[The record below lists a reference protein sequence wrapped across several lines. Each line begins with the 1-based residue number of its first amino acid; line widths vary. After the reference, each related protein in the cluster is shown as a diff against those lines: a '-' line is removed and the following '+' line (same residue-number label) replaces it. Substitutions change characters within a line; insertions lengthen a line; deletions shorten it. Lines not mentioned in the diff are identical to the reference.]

1 MPHRNRLN
9 QRSWTQFKWLS
20 LLSAMMLLVIG
31 GIGVTLHQRATA
43 KFYASAAVGESAD
56 LVRDY
61 LKHALDAE
69 TGQRGYVLTGE
80 ESYLQP
86 YRDALSRLET
96 VRKKIPGTLT
106 TPDWQAHYQRMDSVL
121 RDKLVEMDMSVTL
134 YRESGYERASEFI
147 RADLGKALMDSVRAE
162 NNQLAVMLVQKERQL
177 IEEML
182 ILRAQRDLFMLI
194 ALLIGFGSGLAAYF
208 VIREHVV
215 ALRDEQALRINAE
228 RAMRESRE
236 KSVFLAN
243 MSHEIRTPM
252 NAIFGFTQ
260 LLGDL
265 VKSDREKHYVRA
277 IRQSGDSLLTLIND
291 ILDLSKIESGRIELK
306 PEPTDVAELMDN
318 AALLFSQQ
326 ATGRGIRL
334 TTHADHHTALM
345 VDPLRVRQVI
355 FNLIGNAIKYTDQ
368 GSVDARLDV
377 RAQADQASMELKV
390 TDTGLG
396 IAPAD
401 QARIFEPFTQV
412 DLADRDAR
420 GGSGLGLSIV
430 RRLMDAMG
438 GTIRVESTPGKGS
451 TFTARWTDLRLVPKN
466 ATPALVSGELNDLAP
481 LTIVGVDDVALN
493 RELLDAIFAD
503 THHQIVCADGA
514 ESGLKL
520 ILERRPQLVL
530 MDIRMPG
537 MDGRQA
543 LERIRA
549 DPRLRTIRVVAV
561 TASSLLGEETE
572 LRQIFDGY
580 VRKPITREAL
590 LGELKRLFAGNV
602 ATEPVKVVAEV
613 PQGSLALEVLSA
625 SERERVLSEI
635 AALTGSTANARSTL
649 SSAAIAALERQL
661 SATAPLSEWLRSH
674 ATRLRTAREI
684 FDLGAM
690 EVALDAIHD
699 QLQALHQ
706 QIKRQGENN
715 G

>member
-1 MPHRNRLN
+1 MPNRNRLN

-20 LLSAMMLLVIG
+20 LLSALMLLVIG

-43 KFYASAAVGESAD
+43 KFNQSVAVGGAAD

-61 LKHALDAE
+61 LKFALDAE
-69 TGQRGYVLTGE
+69 TGQRGYVLTGQ
-80 ESYLQP
+80 ESYLLP
-86 YRDALSRLET
+86 YREAVSKLEA
-96 VRKKIPGTLT
+96 VRKQIPPTLS
-106 TPDWQAHYQRMDSVL
+106 TPDMRAHYQRMDNVL
-121 RDKLVEMDMSVTL
+121 RNKLVEMDMSISL
-134 YRESGYERASEFI
+134 YQESGYEKASEFI
-147 RADLGKALMDSVRAE
+147 RADLGKALMDLVRTE
-162 NNQLAVMLVQKERQL
+162 NNQLTAALVQTERGL
-177 IEEML
+177 IEQML
-182 ILRAQRDLFMLI
+182 ALRAQRDLFMLI
-194 ALLIGFGSGLAAYF
+194 ALLIGFGSGLSAYF
-208 VIREHVV
+208 VIREHVI
-215 ALRDEQALRINAE
+215 ALRDEQASRISAE
-228 RAMRESRE
+228 RAIRESRE

-265 VKSDREKHYVRA
+265 VQGEREKHYVRA

-318 AALLFSQQ
+318 AAFVFSQQ
-326 ATGRGIRL
+326 ATSKALRL
-334 TTHADHHTALM
+334 STRADYHNALM
-345 VDPLRVRQVI
+345 VDALRVRQVI

-368 GSVDARLDV
+368 GMVDARLTV
-377 RAQADQASMELKV
+377 HEQAQSASMTLQV
-390 TDTGLG
+390 TDSGLG
-396 IAPAD
+396 IAQSD

-412 DLADRDAR
+412 ELSDRDAR

-438 GTIRVESTPGKGS
+438 GSIQVESTPGKGS
-451 TFTARWTDLRLVPKN
+451 TFTARWPSLPLAGKSVARDVPS
-466 ATPALVSGELNDLAP
+466 SGQLNDLAP

-493 RELLDAIFAD
+493 RELLEAIFAD
-503 THHQIVCADGA
+503 THHQIDCADGG

-520 ILERRPQLVL
+520 IVEKRPKLVL

-543 LERIRA
+543 LEHIRA
-549 DPRLRTIRVVAV
+549 DPRLRAIRVVAV

-572 LRQIFDGY
+572 LRQLFDGY

-590 LGELKRLFAGNV
+590 LSELKRLFASNGSAALQAIEASQPALALATLSEAQRTRLLEEIAELTTRV
-602 ATEPVKVVAEV
+602 AT
-613 PQGSLALEVLSA
+613 
-625 SERERVLSEI
+625 
-635 AALTGSTANARSTL
+635 ARSTF
-649 SSAAIAALERQL
+649 STAAMAALEKQL
-661 SATAPLSEWLRSH
+661 CANAPLSGWLSAH
-674 ATRLRTAREI
+674 AARLRAAREV

-690 EVALDAIHD
+690 EVALEGVNARLQTLQHD
-699 QLQALHQ
+699 LAT
-706 QIKRQGENN
+706 QGEPN

>member
-20 LLSAMMLLVIG
+20 LLSALMLLVIG
-31 GIGVTLHQRATA
+31 GIGITLHQRATA
-43 KFYASAAVGESAD
+43 KFDASAAVGESAD
-56 LVRDY
+56 LVREY
-61 LKHALDAE
+61 LKYALDAE

-80 ESYLQP
+80 ESYLLP
-86 YRDALSRLET
+86 YRDAISKLES
-96 VRKKIPGTLT
+96 VRRKIPTTLT
-106 TPDWQAHYQRMDSVL
+106 TPDMRAHYQRMDNVL
-121 RDKLVEMDMSVTL
+121 RNKLVEMDMAVTL
-134 YRESGYERASEFI
+134 YKESGYERASEFI
-147 RADLGKALMDSVRAE
+147 RADLGKALMDSVRKE
-162 NNQLAVMLVQKERQL
+162 NNELAITLVQRERQL

-194 ALLIGFGSGLAAYF
+194 ALLIGFGSGLAAFF

-215 ALRDEQALRINAE
+215 ALRDEQTLRINAE

-265 VKSDREKHYVRA
+265 VKGDRERHYVRA

-334 TTHADHHTALM
+334 TTQAEYHKTLM
-345 VDPLRVRQVI
+345 VDALRVRQVI

-368 GSVDARLDV
+368 GTVDARLV
-377 RAQADQASMELKV
+377 VQEHGNQASMELQV

-438 GTIRVESTPGKGS
+438 GTIQVKSTPGKGS
-451 TFTARWTDLRLVPKN
+451 TFTARWSHLRLAPKT
-466 ATPALVSGELNDLAP
+466 ASSVMVSGQLNDLAP

-520 ILERRPQLVL
+520 IVERRPQLVL

-543 LERIRA
+543 LECIRA

-590 LGELKRLFAGNV
+590 LSELKRLFASDAPKLV
-602 ATEPVKVVAEV
+602 PVEA
-613 PQGSLALEVLSA
+613 PQGSLALQALA
-625 SERERVLSEI
+625 APERERLLAEI
-635 AALTGSTANARSTL
+635 SALTSSAASARSTL
-649 SSAAIAALERQL
+649 STAAIAALEKQL
-661 SATAPLSEWLRSH
+661 RATPPLSDWLSSH
-674 ATRLRTAREI
+674 TMRLQSAREI
-684 FDLGAM
+684 FDLGSM
-690 EVALDAIHD
+690 EVALDAISD
-699 QLQALHQ
+699 QLQALSQ
-706 QIKRQGENN
+706 QIQMQGEND

>member
-9 QRSWTQFKWLS
+9 HRSWTQFKWLS
-20 LLSAMMLLVIG
+20 LLSALMLLVIG
-31 GIGVTLHQRATA
+31 GIGITLHQRATA
-43 KFYASAAVGESAD
+43 KFSASVAVGETAD
-56 LVRDY
+56 LVREY
-61 LKHALDAE
+61 LKYALDVE

-80 ESYLQP
+80 ESYLVP
-86 YRDALSRLET
+86 YLEA
-96 VRKKIPGTLT
+96 VSKLENIRRKILPTLN
-106 TPDWQAHYQRMDSVL
+106 TPEMQTQYRRMDSVL
-121 RDKLVEMDMSVTL
+121 QNKLVEMDMAVTL
-134 YRESGYERASEFI
+134 YRERGYEKASEFI
-147 RADLGKALMDSVRAE
+147 RADIGKVLMDSVRAE
-162 NNQLAVMLVQKERQL
+162 NNQLAVTLVRRERQL

-194 ALLIGFGSGLAAYF
+194 ALLIGFGSGLAAFF

-215 ALRDEQALRINAE
+215 ALRDEQTLRINAE

-265 VKSDREKHYVRA
+265 VKGDRERHYVRA

-334 TTHADHHTALM
+334 TTHADYHNTLM
-345 VDPLRVRQVI
+345 VDALRVRQVI
-355 FNLIGNAIKYTDQ
+355 FNLIGNAIKFTDQ
-368 GSVDARLDV
+368 GSVDARLV
-377 RAQADQASMELKV
+377 VQEHGDQASMELQV

-396 IAPAD
+396 IAPTD

-438 GTIRVESTPGKGS
+438 GTIQVKSTPGEGS
-451 TFTARWTDLRLVPKN
+451 TFTARWSHLRFAPKTASPVP
-466 ATPALVSGELNDLAP
+466 VSGELNDLAP

-493 RELLDAIFAD
+493 RELLEAIFAD

-520 ILERRPQLVL
+520 IVERRPQLVL

-543 LERIRA
+543 LECIRA

-572 LRQIFDGY
+572 LRQVFDGY

-590 LGELKRLFAGNV
+590 LSELKRLFSSDAPKLV
-602 ATEPVKVVAEV
+602 PVEA
-613 PQGSLALEVLSA
+613 PQGSLALQALA
-625 SERERVLSEI
+625 APERERLLAEI
-635 AALTGSTANARSTL
+635 SALTSSAASARSTL
-649 SSAAIAALERQL
+649 STAAIAALEKQL
-661 SATAPLSEWLRSH
+661 RATPPLSDWLSSH
-674 ATRLRTAREI
+674 TMRLQSAREI
-684 FDLGAM
+684 FDLGSM
-690 EVALDAIHD
+690 EVALDAISD
-699 QLQALHQ
+699 QLQALSQ
-706 QIKRQGENN
+706 QIQMQGGND